1 MIPADGRGPLL
12 PGASEVSEHTQQL
25 IDNEA
30 RRIVEDADE
39 QVQTLL
45 QENRDKL
52 DSLAH
57 ALLEHE
63 TLDEDDAYAAAGV
76 EHLASDDAGRLAAS
90 LP

>member
-1 MIPADGRGPLL
+1 MIPAEGRGPLL

-25 IDNEA
+25 IDTEA
-30 RRIVEDADE
+30 RRIVEDAED
-39 QVQTLL
+39 QVQALL

-52 DSLAH
+52 DSLAS

-76 EHLASDDAGRLAAS
+76 EHLGRDDAERLAAS